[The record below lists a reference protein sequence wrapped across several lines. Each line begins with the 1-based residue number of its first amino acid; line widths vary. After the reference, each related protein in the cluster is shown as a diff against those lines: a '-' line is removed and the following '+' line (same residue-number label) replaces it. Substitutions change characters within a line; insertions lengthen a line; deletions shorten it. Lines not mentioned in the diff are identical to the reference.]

1 MIDGNTAALN
11 AYMESQD
18 RADEMY
24 NEYNTIDNVRDVWT
38 YLLTDDFT
46 YVMEEV
52 IDDPVGNID
61 IIVTLVDIVNDIKK
75 DETVLAKLEQA
86 FELSYPDWFDKL
98 VDKELRRRAG
108 LDD

>member
-11 AYMESQD
+11 AYMDQQD
-18 RADEMY
+18 RADAIY
-24 NEYNTIDNVRDVWT
+24 DEYNTIEHVQEIWE

-52 IDDPVGNID
+52 IDDPVANID
-61 IIVTLVDIVNDIKK
+61 IIVTLVDIVK
-75 DETVLAKLEQA
+75 DKTKEPEVLAKLEKA
-86 FELSYPDWFDKL
+86 FEEAYPDWFDKL

>member
-11 AYMESQD
+11 AYMDQQD
-18 RADEMY
+18 RADAIY
-24 NEYNTIDNVRDVWT
+24 DEYNTIEHVQEIWE

-52 IDDPVGNID
+52 IDDPVANID
-61 IIVTLVDIVNDIKK
+61 IIVTLVDIVK
-75 DETVLAKLEQA
+75 DKTKEPEVLAKLEKA
-86 FELSYPDWFDKL
+86 FEEAHPDWFDKL